1 MLYLTVW
8 SSVDLPQAWLM
19 RANHRQHR
27 VLGAGGAGE
36 QRGAVED
43 DGQPAATHDA
53 IPAPAGATVDSWQ
66 PEHRVA
72 LPRRMHERERV
83 VLSPVRISRS
93 EPVARV
99 LA

>member
-1 MLYLTVW
+1 M
-8 SSVDLPQAWLM
+8 
-19 RANHRQHR
+19 N
-27 VLGAGGAGE
+27 
-36 QRGAVED
+36 
-43 DGQPAATHDA
+43 ATHDA